1 MIPSRILAFGWRS
14 SRPIFGRIFYGTAAE
29 GSSAIP
35 GFDSILLCL
44 SVNIF
49 DVDIVNTKFTIS
61 QTNQMLDKNVML
73 EHCGNVKKFLS

>member
-1 MIPSRILAFGWRS
+1 LVEEVR
-14 SRPIFGRIFYGTAAE
+14 GRFLVGSFTLQQVGE

-61 QTNQMLDKNVML
+61 QTNQMLDENVLL